1 MASDGD
7 MHYMEERMRERFIN
21 VNGVSLHLVEAGEPQ
36 APLVILLH
44 GFPDF
49 WRGWDRQIP
58 ALAEAG
64 FRVWV
69 PDQRGYNL
77 SDKPA
82 DVAAYG
88 LDLLALDVVGL
99 MDEAGVEKACVAGH
113 DWGGAVAWWLGLHH
127 AHRLD
132 KLAILNSPHPAAF
145 TRFLRQHRSQRL
157 KSWYMQFFQLP
168 RLPELTSRKLG
179 ALALRRSSRPGA
191 FSDADLA
198 AYREAW
204 SRPGAMKAMLDWY
217 RAGRRKLNI
226 TPITDPVVT
235 TSTHILWG
243 EDDRFFDPHLAQLS
257 LDLCADGR
265 LTMIPG
271 AGHWVQREAT
281 DVVNTRLIE
290 FFR

>member
-1 MASDGD
+1 MDD
-7 MHYMEERMRERFIN
+7 RFIIT
-21 VNGVSLHLVEAGEPQ
+21 NGVILHVVEAGDPD

-58 ALAEAG
+58 ALAGAG
-64 FRVWV
+64 YRVWV

-82 DVAAYG
+82 GVSAYG
-88 LDLLALDVVGL
+88 LDCLALDIIGL
-99 MDEAGVEKACVAGH
+99 IDAAGAEKACVAGH

-127 AHRLD
+127 AHRLE

-168 RLPELTSRKLG
+168 YLPELASRKFG
-179 ALALRRSSRPGA
+179 GRALRRSSRPGA

-198 AYREAW
+198 AYQDAW
-204 SRPGAMKAMLDWY
+204 SQPGAMTAMINWY
-217 RAGRRKLNI
+217 RAGRRKLNV
-226 TPITDPVVT
+226 TSMTDPIVSVPT
-235 TSTHILWG
+235 RILWG
-243 EDDRFFDPHLAQLS
+243 ENDRFFDRRLAQLS
-257 LDLCADGR
+257 LDLCADGQ
-265 LTMIPG
+265 LTMVPG
-271 AGHWVQREAT
+271 AGHWVQREAA
-281 DVVNTRLIE
+281 DVVNELLIE
-290 FFR
+290 FFGRRDG